1 MDFPVFDA
9 DGHIYENEPEIEAYF
24 EGPYRGL
31 RRSKSF
37 SLFPSLDGWPRGFLL
52 EGAEKVIETPAEVW
66 LAFLDRAGIEA
77 AVLYPSAGLA
87 IGLIQDPGWARAL
100 ARAYN
105 NWLFDRFCRV
115 SPRLK
120 GVALLPIQDGQAS
133 VLELRRAVTEQ
144 GMVGGL
150 LPSVTALHK
159 GYGHRDFYPIF
170 EEAQR
175 LDRPL
180 AIHGGTSHGLGFDF
194 VNTMAMIHALEH
206 PIGLMIQI
214 TSIVLNGV
222 LEDFPRLRLA
232 FLEAGAG
239 WVPYMMDRLDE
250 KYRGDRRR
258 RHIPLKRLPSEYIRS
273 GNVYFTCELEEKILD
288 TVVRELGEDVLM
300 YPSDFPHEKA
310 REEFSTDIPEFL
322 ERSDM
327 TATAKRKIL
336 YDNAKRFY
344 RLG

>member
-1 MDFPVFDA
+1 MNPPILDA

-31 RRSKSF
+31 KRSKSF

-52 EGAEKVIETPAEVW
+52 QGAEKVIETPADVW
-66 LAFLDRAGIEA
+66 LNFLDRSKIEA

-87 IGLIQDPGWARAL
+87 LGLIQDPGWACAL
-100 ARAYN
+100 ACAYN
-105 NWLFDRFCRV
+105 NWLNDRFCRI

-120 GVALLPIQDGQAS
+120 GVALLPIQDVQAS
-133 VLELRRAVTEQ
+133 VSELRRAVTEL

-150 LPSVTALHK
+150 LPSVTVVHK

-175 LDRPL
+175 LDYPL
-180 AIHGGTSHGLGFDF
+180 AVHGGTSHGLGFDF

-206 PIGLMIQI
+206 PIALMIQM

-222 LEDFPRLRLA
+222 LEDFPTLRLA

-239 WVPYMMDRLDE
+239 WVPYMMGRLDE
-250 KYRGDRRR
+250 KYEGDRRR
-258 RHIPLKRLPSEYIRS
+258 RHLPLKRLPSEYIRG
-273 GNVYFTCELEEKILD
+273 GNVFFTCELEEKTLD
-288 TVVRELGEDVLM
+288 VVVRELGEDILM

-310 REEFSTDIPEFL
+310 RGEFAKGIPEFL
-322 ERSDM
+322 ERPDLSDNV
-327 TATAKRKIL
+327 KRKIL

-344 RLG
+344 RL